1 MKEDKTR
8 ASFDQLGFVYSFK
21 VGNTTSLRYVNFGFN
36 YHKNKNFNR
45 LFSAGGQLDGL
56 SQSWQLAQ
64 EMTNAGVNSAT
75 IFDNILT
82 SENPYRQYWN
92 RYPVL
97 GVLGATTGVV
107 DWPKDETQLWG
118 WNGYSN
124 NFYSQEKGGIN
135 QYDFNIAF
143 NIEDRIYLGAT
154 LGVYDVNYD
163 RFTSYTEELDDDFGA
178 ENGGYTYVLKNVGPD
193 GKETVLFDN
202 SEVGGENI
210 TNKLQGLKQATNAT
224 GDYFFIQNLKA
235 GQSGKT
241 LLHIEFDGETEV
253 NDYMDTAGKLM
264 IAYAVEKDSAKTTTT
279 SVKTGDQVKMWK
291 LYALGGAALVAMILL
306 IFSWRKDRK
315 KGGEQA

>member
-1 MKEDKTR
+1 MKKTVKTI
-8 ASFDQLGFVYSFK
+8 LL
-21 VGNTTSLRYVNFGFN
+21 SLLVIALCGSVCFAENSKFTGTCTY
-36 YHKNKNFNR
+36 
-45 LFSAGGQLDGL
+45 DG
-56 SQSWQLAQ
+56 SKI
-64 EMTNAGVNSAT
+64 NS
-75 IFDNILT
+75 D
-82 SENPYRQYWN
+82 
-92 RYPVL
+92 
-97 GVLGATTGVV
+97 
-107 DWPKDETQLWG
+107 
-118 WNGYSN
+118 
-124 NFYSQEKGGIN
+124 
-135 QYDFNIAF
+135 
-143 NIEDRIYLGAT
+143 
-154 LGVYDVNYD
+154 
-163 RFTSYTEELDDDFGA
+163 FTSSSFAASIRNLEPGDSVDYTITYKNGASELTRWYMKNSVLETLEENKKQA
-178 ENGGYTYVLKNVGPD
+178 ENGGHTYVLKNVGPD

-279 SVKTGDQVKMWK
+279 SVKTGDTVKMWQFF
-291 LYALGGAALVAMILL
+291 ALGGAALVAMILL